1 MGVLALAA
9 GVAVL
14 GVNTSQVLG
23 GGTAYADSWEPVPT
37 AASPADAAAARQ
49 ACVED
54 ETLTSGYRVERLR
67 TRLVER
73 RGDLVLVVLDEGSS
87 PVMTLTCL
95 VDLPPGG
102 EATFVAGGGGGGAR
116 PAADAISD
124 GGIYEQTTPG
134 DELSVLDG
142 LVGENVAAVTV
153 HAQGGLT
160 AQATVQDGHY
170 AAWWP
175 GRAMRRTTTPAS
187 PGTANNC
194 EGECRTT
201 HLVPTYTLDVTLR
214 DGTVLRDVSGQPL

>member
-1 MGVLALAA
+1 MGALALAA
-9 GVAVL
+9 GIAVL

-23 GGTAYADSWEPVPT
+23 GGTAYAGSWAPVPT
-37 AASPADAAAARQ
+37 AASPADAAAASQ
-49 ACVED
+49 ACAAE
-54 ETLTSGYRVERLR
+54 ETLTYGYHVKRWQ
-67 TRLVER
+67 TRLAER
-73 RGDLVLVVLDEGSS
+73 RGDLVLVVLDEGSD
-87 PVMTLTCL
+87 PVVTLTCL

-102 EATFVAGGGGGGAR
+102 EASFVAGGGGGGAR
-116 PAADAISD
+116 PAADAISVS
-124 GGIYEQTTPG
+124 GISEDTTPG

-175 GRAMRRTTTPAS
+175 GRAMRKTTTPSS
-187 PGTANNC
+187 PGAENNC